1 MGIGER
7 PPALSVYGP
16 CTTSP
21 MIDDRLAIK
30 IVVEDACDLPPCLIF
45 WMLTKK
51 FIFTI
56 EG

>member
-7 PPALSVYGP
+7 PPAVSVYGP
-16 CTTSP
+16 CRTSP